1 MDETTKNK
9 LLEEVSKKESLQAKL
24 NDYNVKIGKMLLY
37 LIPLTL
43 VILTVTNLAT
53 GGSMFQ
59 ILLFIFV
66 IILGV
71 YAVNSFLLMMGA
83 LSTGQAFKLRL
94 SFERKIGRPL
104 DSLRGFSTI
113 QKKIGGTL
121 NLLKIIALVSFASL
135 GIYTVWIALSIMTTT
150 GLGTRNELAEL
161 LSYAGLGFTL
171 VTAGLA
177 LLVKSV
183 KMDITDVTGLS
194 DYYKPSNHDLFVDNF
209 FGDIFYGSLDPIVKL
224 KWDEFTDTLANCLK
238 PEFIS
243 EIQAKEEKEI
253 PVKFAIEKILYLS
266 YLELQGVISIET
278 VKKEIGE
285 ILNFSE
291 DYNYERGAKIEGRY
305 YFGVNDL
312 HKIFRCIDR
321 HIPAFFDAIDR
332 LQLELIDNIKIL
344 SEDPIYMDVCAEE
357 MVAKD
362 GEINIILFLY
372 NNNPNDEKYKIK
384 IFAPGFQP
392 EELIVDVMCEGRGD
406 FEIPKKE
413 IPLTHDTEQ
422 DVVEVMST
430 MLKNGDAIW
439 LTLEPREKGE
449 QTIQVFLMEPDGTV
463 IEGKTM
469 TVDIYTNFVYLIK
482 RITGS
487 SSVLGGIATP
497 VLRTVMGSG
506 GTPI

>member
-1 MDETTKNK
+1 MDESTKNK
-9 LLEEVSKKESLQAKL
+9 LLENVSKKENLQAKL
-24 NDYNVKIGKMLLY
+24 NRYNVNIGKLLLY

-43 VILTVTNLAT
+43 VILTVINLVT
-53 GGSMFQ
+53 GGAIFQ
-59 ILLFIFV
+59 LLLFVFV
-66 IILGV
+66 GILAI

-83 LSTGQAFKLRL
+83 LSTGQAFTLRL
-94 SFERKIGRPL
+94 NYERKIGRPL

-113 QKKIGGTL
+113 QKKIGNTL
-121 NLLKIIALVSFASL
+121 NLLKIIALVSFVSL
-135 GIYTVWIALSIMTTT
+135 GIYASWITISVAMAS
-150 GLGTRNELAEL
+150 GLGAKNDLADL

-171 VTAGLA
+171 ITAGLA

-194 DYYKPSNHDLFVDNF
+194 DYYKPSNHDLFIDNF

-224 KWDEFTDTLANCLK
+224 KWDEFTDVLSTNLK

-243 EIQAKEEKEI
+243 EIKAKEEGEV

-266 YLELQGVISIET
+266 YLEVQRVIDRET
-278 VKKEIGE
+278 VKKEINE
-285 ILNFSE
+285 ILNFGE
-291 DYNYERGAKIEGRY
+291 EYDYESGAKIEGRY

-312 HKIFRCIDR
+312 HKIFNCIEK

-357 MVAKD
+357 MVSKD

-384 IFAPGFQP
+384 IYAPGFQP
-392 EELIVDVMCEGRGD
+392 EELLVDVLCEGRGD
-406 FEIPKKE
+406 FEIPTKE
-413 IPLTHDTEQ
+413 IPLTSDTEL

-430 MLKNGDAIW
+430 MLKNGDAVW
-439 LTLEPREKGE
+439 LTLEPREKAE
-449 QTIQVFLMEPDGTV
+449 QTIQIFLMEPDGTV

-469 TVDIYTNFVYLIK
+469 TVDIYTNFLYMIK
-482 RITGS
+482 KLTGS
-487 SSVLGGIATP
+487 ASVLGGVATP
-497 VLRTVMGSG
+497 VLRTLTGSSG
-506 GTPI
+506 SPI

>member
-1 MDETTKNK
+1 M
-9 LLEEVSKKESLQAKL
+9 A
-24 NDYNVKIGKMLLY
+24 I
-37 LIPLTL
+37 
-43 VILTVTNLAT
+43 
-53 GGSMFQ
+53 
-59 ILLFIFV
+59 
-66 IILGV
+66 
-71 YAVNSFLLMMGA
+71 YAVWILFALQGA
-83 LSTGQAFKLRL
+83 
-94 SFERKIGRPL
+94 
-104 DSLRGFSTI
+104 
-113 QKKIGGTL
+113 
-121 NLLKIIALVSFASL
+121 ASEL
-135 GIYTVWIALSIMTTT
+135 GDI
-150 GLGTRNELAEL
+150 

-224 KWDEFTDTLANCLK
+224 KWDEFIDVLSNNLK
-238 PEFIS
+238 PEFVADIK
-243 EIQAKEEKEI
+243 AKEEKEV

-266 YLELQGVISIET
+266 YLELQEVIDRDT
-278 VKKEIGE
+278 VTREIGE
-285 ILNFSE
+285 ILNFGE
-291 DYNYERGAKIEGRY
+291 EYTYEKGAIIEERY

-312 HKIFRCIDR
+312 HKIFKCIED

-392 EELIVDVMCEGRGD
+392 EELLVDVMAEGRGD
-406 FEIPKKE
+406 FEIPNKE
-413 IPLTHDTEQ
+413 LPLTHDTDV
-422 DVVEVMST
+422 DVVEIMST
-430 MLKNGDAIW
+430 MLKNGDAVW

-469 TVDIYTNFVYLIK
+469 TVDIYTNYIYMFKKLL
-482 RITGS
+482 GS
-487 SSVLGGIATP
+487 SSVLGGVATP
-497 VLRTVMGSG
+497 LARTVVDF
-506 GTPI
+506 